1 MKNKTIPASMI
12 EVLADKYIYQE
23 AEQENAEL
31 GHALKNI
38 SEENLRG
45 IFKNH
50 KPRVITFKKVIRE
63 RIAWTLSM
71 AAMLAIA
78 ITVPFHINNQ
88 SMDKMDGLIYSY
100 NMPMLVQNAARGG
113 ESTIDITAL
122 NDAQLKASLP
132 KLEEEFQ
139 DSDNL
144 QDVALNGRVLALAY
158 IRTHN
163 RAEAKSTLKSMI
175 TRLSAEPDGYEEI
188 IKWCEQLIKQLD

>member
-1 MKNKTIPASMI
+1 MV
-12 EVLADKYIYQE
+12 EVLADKYVYQE
-23 AEQENAEL
+23 AEQENAEF

-38 SEENLRG
+38 SEEDLIG
-45 IFKNH
+45 ILKNQ
-50 KPRVITFKKVIRE
+50 KPKVINFRKVIRE
-63 RIAWTLSM
+63 RIVWTLSM

-78 ITVPFHINNQ
+78 ITVPLHIHNQ

-100 NMPMLVQNAARGG
+100 NTPMLVQNGVRGG
-113 ESTIDITAL
+113 ESTVDITAL

-144 QDVALNGRVLALAY
+144 QDVALNGQVLALAY

-163 RAEAKSTLKSMI
+163 RAEARATLKSMI
-175 TRLSAEPDGYEEI
+175 TRLSAEPEDYKNI
-188 IKWCEQLIKQLD
+188 IQWCDELIKQLD